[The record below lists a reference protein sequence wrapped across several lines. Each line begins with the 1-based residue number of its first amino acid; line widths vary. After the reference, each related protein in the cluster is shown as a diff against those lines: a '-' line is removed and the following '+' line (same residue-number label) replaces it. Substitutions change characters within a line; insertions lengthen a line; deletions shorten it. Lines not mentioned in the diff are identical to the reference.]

1 MQVNSKKFIVL
12 HPILIALFPVFLV
25 YYQNIHLLLLQG
37 LIFPALIILSVAI
50 ALWYV
55 IKIILKNTIKSALLS
70 SFYTFLFFSYGHIFI
85 VIQSNLATEF
95 FISVHV
101 ILLVSYTVFV
111 VIGTYYVVKTNRR
124 LNNLTTIANAMSI
137 TALVFVFFSIGIYN
151 FENTYN
157 NFQVEDSN
165 PIVLGNDFKK
175 TPDIYYIVVDEYAP
189 LRTLEKFYDYD
200 NSDFIKFLEEK
211 GFYVTKNSHS
221 NYAQTSTSLAS
232 TLNMKYLNYLSE
244 IIENESKDHG
254 ILYQMLDNNLV
265 MRNFKSVGYQVYNI
279 SSGAWNTGS
288 VNIADEHLCS
298 KNQNIDYRTLYQL
311 KQISVLRAFD
321 IFIKEP
327 TSRIF
332 HQQHRDTILCQ
343 FGEITKIKQIT
354 EEPVFVF
361 MHVLTPHEPFVF
373 GPNGEEVDYKYTLG
387 PNVETP
393 FGPTYKFGLTPS
405 EEIKAYRDQVI
416 YVTKILRQTIDNLLE
431 NSDNP
436 PIIIIQSDTGPT
448 INFPGIT
455 KKESDIGRMSIF
467 NAYYF
472 PNKEYNLLYD
482 DVTPVNSF
490 RIVFDSQFQTNYGLL
505 EDKSFFSTYEKLYA
519 FTEITDFSIV
529 R

>member
-1 MQVNSKKFIVL
+1 
-12 HPILIALFPVFLV
+12 
-25 YYQNIHLLLLQG
+25 
-37 LIFPALIILSVAI
+37 
-50 ALWYV
+50 
-55 IKIILKNTIKSALLS
+55 
-70 SFYTFLFFSYGHIFI
+70 
-85 VIQSNLATEF
+85 
-95 FISVHV
+95 
-101 ILLVSYTVFV
+101 
-111 VIGTYYVVKTNRR
+111 
-124 LNNLTTIANAMSI
+124 
-137 TALVFVFFSIGIYN
+137 
-151 FENTYN
+151 
-157 NFQVEDSN
+157 
-165 PIVLGNDFKK
+165 
-175 TPDIYYIVVDEYAP
+175 
-189 LRTLEKFYDYD
+189 
-200 NSDFIKFLEEK
+200 
-211 GFYVTKNSHS
+211 
-221 NYAQTSTSLAS
+221 
-232 TLNMKYLNYLSE
+232 
-244 IIENESKDHG
+244 
-254 ILYQMLDNNLV
+254 MLDNNLV
-265 MRNFKSVGYQVYNI
+265 MKNFKSAGYQVYNI

-393 FGPTYKFGLTPS
+393 FGPTYKFGLTPN

-416 YVTKILRQTIDNLLE
+416 YVTKILRQTIDKLLE

-448 INFPGIT
+448 VSFPGIT
-455 KKESDIGRMSIF
+455 KEESDIGRLSIF

-472 PNKEYNLLYD
+472 PNKEYNLLYN